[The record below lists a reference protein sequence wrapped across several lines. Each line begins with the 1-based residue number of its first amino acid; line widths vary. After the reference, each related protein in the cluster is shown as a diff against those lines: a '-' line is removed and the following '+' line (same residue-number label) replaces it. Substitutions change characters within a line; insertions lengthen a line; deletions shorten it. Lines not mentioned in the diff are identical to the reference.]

1 VITAW
6 LGFLMA
12 GAISGLLAG
21 LFGVG
26 GGLIIVPILLWVF
39 AWQGMEGAFVI
50 HVAIATSLAAISIT
64 SLSSVWAHHKLAN
77 TQWHLVKQLAPT
89 LVIGSAIGAYITS
102 LLSKESLQFWFGLF
116 AIFAAVKLWLPAPKE
131 VSVRLLLKPVIL
143 LYGAI
148 TGVISAMVG
157 IGGGTFIV
165 PYLVMSGLSIQ
176 KAVGTAAACGFP
188 IAVSGIITYMIIGQ
202 AHQPVTTSWQTGFV
216 NWQAFVGIVSTSIW
230 MAPVGAKIATKLSA
244 TLLSRLFSVLLLFIG
259 VMFIMR

>member
-1 VITAW
+1 
-6 LGFLMA
+6 
-12 GAISGLLAG
+12 
-21 LFGVG
+21 
-26 GGLIIVPILLWVF
+26 
-39 AWQGMEGAFVI
+39 
-50 HVAIATSLAAISIT
+50 
-64 SLSSVWAHHKLAN
+64 
-77 TQWHLVKQLAPT
+77 
-89 LVIGSAIGAYITS
+89 
-102 LLSKESLQFWFGLF
+102 
-116 AIFAAVKLWLPAPKE
+116 
-131 VSVRLLLKPVIL
+131 SVRLLLKPVIL

-216 NWQAFVGIVSTSIW
+216 NWQAFIGIVSTSIW